1 MAGARAEPWQQT
13 NALALRCCSA
23 NALNVDGL
31 ASISRA
37 RRRATVPR
45 RVRLQSPLDS
55 VRFRTNESSMSLHSR
70 LLAAGAALSL
80 VISACAGLGRPSVTP
95 QTPEVTG
102 VSTSGLELGVDLKVD
117 NPNPF
122 PLVANEVKGTLFLA
136 GDKRVGT
143 GSASLDKAIDA
154 KASGN
159 VQSRLDIAWSS
170 ASALK
175 EFVGKSTVPY
185 TFKGELGVSG
195 GPVNVSV
202 PFELRGELHRDQIA
216 ALGGS
221 LLAPLL
227 K

>member
-1 MAGARAEPWQQT
+1 V
-13 NALALRCCSA
+13 SA
-23 NALNVDGL
+23 NV
-31 ASISRA
+31 
-37 RRRATVPR
+37 
-45 RVRLQSPLDS
+45 LDS
-55 VRFRTNESSMSLHSR
+55 GPFRTNEIGMSLRSSLR
-70 LLAAGAALSL
+70 AASVSLVL
-80 VISACAGLGRPSVTP
+80 VISACSGLGRPSVTP
-95 QTPEVTG
+95 KTPEVKG
-102 VSTSGLELGVDLKVD
+102 ISTSGLELGVDLQVD

-136 GDKRVGT
+136 GDKKVGT
-143 GSASLDKAIDA
+143 GSAKLDEAIDA

-159 VQSRLDIAWSS
+159 VASRLDIAWSS
-170 ASALK
+170 AGALK

-202 PFELRGELHRDQIA
+202 PFELRGELHRDQLA

-227 K
+227 R